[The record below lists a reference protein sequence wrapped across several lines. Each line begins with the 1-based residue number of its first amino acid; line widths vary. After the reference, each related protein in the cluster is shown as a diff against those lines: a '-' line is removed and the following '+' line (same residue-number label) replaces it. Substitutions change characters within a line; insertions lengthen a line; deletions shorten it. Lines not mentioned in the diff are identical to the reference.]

1 MGLEVGRFFNKTI
14 TGRTAQY
21 LGNNPY
27 TRSWFQM
34 YIAPRDLSIKGKG
47 TVATVDTNTDTV
59 TLTDTSGT
67 FTALQFANVYQ
78 ASAVVTA
85 PTPASEG
92 FTFQSAFNVGQV
104 SGTTI
109 SGEQEVI
116 GEGVPFN
123 TKVFN
128 VFPSDGPIQSLPIV
142 SINPTKLNTPLVVGT
157 ELLFN
162 PLAQGITSGA
172 STVNGI
178 TTITFN
184 TAVIPLTLNVGDV
197 VYFRTFAP
205 DYNAGYYNYFD
216 VTNLNQTDPWNDMVS
231 NSGTPLTGG
240 VIQIPA
246 GGTSTPFGVCGS
258 WLRTTSPI
266 TSFPG
271 SGGDCLPPFNNTGT
285 GTPA

>member
-1 MGLEVGRFFNKTI
+1 VLPPE
-14 TGRTAQY
+14 AQ
-21 LGNNPY
+21 
-27 TRSWFQM
+27 
-34 YIAPRDLSIKGKG
+34 
-47 TVATVDTNTDTV
+47 
-59 TLTDTSGT
+59 
-67 FTALQFANVYQ
+67 
-78 ASAVVTA
+78 
-85 PTPASEG
+85 
-92 FTFQSAFNVGQV
+92 
-104 SGTTI
+104 
-109 SGEQEVI
+109 
-116 GEGVPFN
+116 
-123 TKVFN
+123 
-128 VFPSDGPIQSLPIV
+128 
-142 SINPTKLNTPLVVGT
+142 LVVGT

-162 PLAQGITSGA
+162 PVAQGITSGA

-184 TAVIPLTLNVGDV
+184 TAVVPLTLNVGDV

-246 GGTSTPFGVCGS
+246 GGTNAGVNVCGS

-271 SGGDCLPPFNNTGT
+271 SGGNCLPPFKNQGT
-285 GTPA
+285 GTPAYPVPPVITETDSLSPDPSNFTFEYVDP